1 MWPWLEELAE
11 KLWAYLP
18 IIAQY
23 VVLVV
28 VALLAERLITRRI
41 RRAVEKLQLPV
52 DVGNALILT
61 TRVVILVAASIV
73 AMSIGGVPSSWLVSL
88 SALGGMAIGFAST
101 RSIGNLIA
109 GIYIILARP
118 FRIGDYVRIGGLEG
132 VVEEITINYTKLRK
146 PDGTL
151 VLVSNQKSL
160 ESDIINFS
168 IEAEGGEKLFCYS
181 FNMGFDHSIPSEEL
195 ETALREALSKAARD
209 LPKPPELRL
218 VKCDRGGREY
228 ELAFYVRDARE
239 IMAVRHE
246 LMSALLRAWEALRAR
261 KR

>member
-1 MWPWLEELAE
+1 MIPWLEELAE

-23 VVLVV
+23 VALVV
-28 VALLAERLITRRI
+28 VALLVERLITRRI
-41 RRAVEKLQLPV
+41 RRAVERLQLPA
-52 DVGNALILT
+52 DIGNALILT

-132 VVEEITINYTKLRK
+132 VVEEITINYTKLRR

-160 ESDIINFS
+160 ESDITNFS
-168 IEAEGGEKLFCYS
+168 IELEGGEKLFCYS
-181 FNMGFDHSIPSEEL
+181 FRMGFDHSIPSEEL
-195 ETALREALSKAARD
+195 ETALEEALRKEARG
-209 LPKPPELRL
+209 LPRAPELKL
-218 VKCDRGGREY
+218 VKWDRGGREY
-228 ELAFYVRDARE
+228 ELTFYVRDAGE
-239 IMAVRHE
+239 LMAVKHG
-246 LMSALLRAWEALRAR
+246 LMSALLRAWEALKAGRR
-261 KR
+261 